1 MEIFID
7 YIIVVIL
14 FLIAY
19 LFSKCFAEW
28 SDAFHLK
35 RNAQLPPQNS
45 KYFFVVK
52 NGGYISLVKI
62 YHFFSFLFEY
72 GFLFYV
78 LFFVKWWF
86 SIILL
91 LLIFLTS
98 PISVFLFPK
107 TYNIYQNGGY
117 FTNYYWIKVLVGF
130 FVYPVMVFL
139 IIFFSNNSF
148 SQFLIDLITKL

>member
-7 YIIVVIL
+7 YIAVIIF
-14 FLIAY
+14 FLIAF
-19 LFSKCFAEW
+19 LFSKCFTEW

-35 RNAQLPPQNS
+35 RNAQLPTHNS

-52 NGGYISLVKI
+52 NGDYISLVKL
-62 YHFFSFLFEY
+62 YHLFSTIFEY
-72 GFLFYV
+72 GFLLYV

-91 LLIFLTS
+91 LLIFLTP

-117 FTNYYWIKVLVGF
+117 FTNYYWTKVLIGF
-130 FVYPVMVFL
+130 FVYPIMVFL
-139 IIFFSNNSF
+139 IIFFSNK
-148 SQFLIDLITKL
+148 II